1 MPILPNTLAAP
12 WYAFTISVN
21 GIAIGMLQGFNPSQD
36 REVERVRQ
44 IMYETGPAALEV
56 VPGATN
62 VTVECER
69 IEMYQANFM
78 QAIGRNLVSLDDL
91 VDPFDILEEK
101 HTPTGTIYR
110 VQYVSCVVQRYGR
123 RIVNT
128 GTFVLESVTMQCAR
142 VRPG

>member
-1 MPILPNTLAAP
+1 MPLLPNTLAAP

-44 IMYETGPAALEV
+44 IMYESGPAALEV

-62 VTVECER
+62 VSVECER
-69 IEMYQANFM
+69 IEMYAANFM
-78 QAIGRNLVSLDDL
+78 QALGRDFVSIDDL

-101 HTPTGTIYR
+101 HTPNGGIAR
-110 VQYVSCVVQRYGR
+110 VQYVSCLIQRYGR
-123 RIVNT
+123 RIVNS
-128 GTFVLESVTMQCAR
+128 GTFVLESVTMQVAR